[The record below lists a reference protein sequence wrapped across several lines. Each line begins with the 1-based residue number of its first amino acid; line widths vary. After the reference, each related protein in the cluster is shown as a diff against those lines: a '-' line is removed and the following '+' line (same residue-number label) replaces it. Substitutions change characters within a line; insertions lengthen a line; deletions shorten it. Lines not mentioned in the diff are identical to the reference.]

1 MGVAGGGA
9 GGHELQKRSRDRRSV
24 AEKSTGETLAA
35 EGAAVRRK
43 RRKSEWRLGAA
54 GVPYR
59 VYVRGKE
66 VFGQQEIRLG
76 VKKSSG
82 VRVEEQRR

>member
-1 MGVAGGGA
+1 M
-9 GGHELQKRSRDRRSV
+9 
-24 AEKSTGETLAA
+24 STGKSEVDKLGSGRQLKVS
-35 EGAAVRRK
+35 ECPSLFRGAAVRRK

-54 GVPYR
+54 GAPYR